1 MNSTVAGRQ
10 SKPRVLVA
18 DDAPEI
24 TQLIAAW
31 LRPEYDVFTAWDGEQ
46 ALSVAERVEPT
57 VALLDVAMPKSTG
70 FEVAELF
77 RQHPRLRRTRIIFVT
92 GLRQPENAIRAVE
105 LGALDYLYKP
115 LDEETILDRVR
126 VAIELARG

>member
-1 MNSTVAGRQ
+1 MSSNVAGR
-10 SKPRVLVA
+10 PRVLVA

-46 ALSVAERVEPT
+46 AMTVAERIEPT
-57 VALLDVAMPKSTG
+57 VALLDIAMPKSTG
-70 FEVAELF
+70 LEVAEQF

-92 GLRQPENAIRAVE
+92 GLRQPEHAIRAIE

-115 LDEETILDRVR
+115 LDEETIRDRVK
-126 VAIELARG
+126 VAVDLSRG

>member
-1 MNSTVAGRQ
+1 MSSNVAGR
-10 SKPRVLVA
+10 PRVLVA

-46 ALSVAERVEPT
+46 AVTVAERIEPT
-57 VALLDVAMPKSTG
+57 VALLDIAMPKSTG
-70 FEVAELF
+70 FEVAEQF

-92 GLRQPENAIRAVE
+92 GLRQPENAVRAIE

-115 LDEETILDRVR
+115 LDEETIRDRVK
-126 VAIELARG
+126 VAVDLARG

>member
-1 MNSTVAGRQ
+1 MDLPDAGR
-10 SKPRVLVA
+10 SEKPRVLVA

-31 LRPEYDVFTAWDGEQ
+31 LGRDYEVFTAWDGQE
-46 ALSVAERVEPT
+46 ALHIAERIVPSVAV
-57 VALLDVAMPKSTG
+57 LDIAMPKSNG
-70 FEVAELF
+70 FEVAERF

-92 GLRQPENAIRAVE
+92 GLQHPGNAIRAVE

-115 LDEETILDRVR
+115 LDEETIRARVR
-126 VAIELARG
+126 TAIELSGV

>member
-70 FEVAELF
+70 FQVAELF

-92 GLRQPENAIRAVE
+92 GLRQPENAIRAIE

-126 VAIELARG
+126 VAIELSRG

>member
-1 MNSTVAGRQ
+1 MNSNVAGR
-10 SKPRVLVA
+10 PRVLVA

-46 ALSVAERVEPT
+46 AVTVAERIEPT
-57 VALLDVAMPKSTG
+57 VALLDIAMPKSTG
-70 FEVAELF
+70 FEVAEQF

-92 GLRQPENAIRAVE
+92 GLRQPEHAVRAIE

-115 LDEETILDRVR
+115 LDEETIRDRVK
-126 VAIELARG
+126 VAVDLSRG

>member
-70 FEVAELF
+70 LEVAELF